1 MRAQR
6 LFIVGVGLTIIA
18 THDPVTLSAQ
28 VALGPVGRTGQT
40 LTPVYEGWYRN
51 PDGALSVSFGYFNR
65 NYDEEMDIQIGP
77 DNFVEPGDQNQG
89 QPTHFAVRRH
99 WGVFTIV
106 VPADFRDRIVWTLK
120 NHGRTFSIP
129 ANLAPEFEIDAL
141 TGEAGSGNTPPVI
154 SFALGGPEGAGPTGI
169 MGPKLQVRVREP
181 LTVTVWAKDDGKSS
195 GSVVSSGRQDVP
207 VTLTWFKH
215 RGPGLV
221 EFSEESAQVPV
232 SGGEMTTTATFSE
245 AGDYVLRVRA
255 NDASG
260 VMGGG
265 HAQCCWTNGYV
276 KVTVTP

>member
-28 VALGPVGRTGQT
+28 VPLGPVGRTGQT

-65 NYDEEMDIQIGP
+65 NYDEEMDIQIGS

-232 SGGEMTTTATFSE
+232 SGGEMTTAATFSE
-245 AGDYVLRVRA
+245 AGD
-255 NDASG
+255 
-260 VMGGG
+260 
-265 HAQCCWTNGYV
+265 
-276 KVTVTP
+276 